1 MAGKAREN
9 DVSSTT
15 SGANSEWEHEKNC
28 VVCNTRVTKTPMGSN
43 KRYGCKFC
51 NHAVCSKCSPNRDTH
66 PETGKS
72 ERICNN
78 CFRAKD
84 GQEIKSQMAETLAQ
98 ACSEIARLE
107 TQLQEATQ
115 AKQTEEVMRVRKERE
130 CEELKGKVFALSC
143 ELSAAADKGLS
154 AELERVKQEC
164 LRQQG
169 RADSIE
175 SANEALRTDLDSKK
189 TELIHYLTELR
200 EANNKLSDQK
210 ELQVLL
216 KAAQDTVH
224 SQAQDLQRTNS
235 STAALKEQLRL
246 SQTLTQESQA
256 HTQTLEEQIRELERQ
271 LSAKGNVQLELSEAL
286 RRAKEAEAQRVELE
300 TAKERADKER
310 AQEERL
316 VTSKITALHQTVSDF
331 TAAAEKQR
339 QACEHKD
346 AQIANLQQQLR
357 ATSEAESTQLTHLR
371 ARLRE
376 AEEHSTLLEKD
387 KNQIALTYHQATAD
401 LQRAQTET
409 SDLAK
414 DRDFLRSQLQ
424 SLQVDFKSCQN
435 SLEDWRQR
443 CSSAQ
448 QEAAVLSD
456 KLSASVSALEGSQK
470 LVQAERQRHTSE
482 ENALKRVHSDE
493 LESTRRN
500 LELQIRSLTAETQVL
515 KDKATTLAVTLETLT
530 GVKEAKARQE
540 LELTACQERLRTL
553 EEVQVGLERRYDESV
568 ERHKTETESSAKLLE
583 NLREDKL
590 RLTAELAQSE
600 MAIARSEEKGKNLA
614 EERDR
619 VGKELEDIRLAL
631 NRGENEQIRTLAS
644 ENKELNRALKQTV
657 EQKHLLE
664 AELVTCKSLQAQLHS
679 AQVSLSQTRTDLDRA
694 KALAQEREIEAIR
707 LSQELTASKE
717 QGNRLNAH
725 IAGLQQALE
734 ARELEYTAKVRKMSE
749 GGSVEVTRL
758 EEQVQS
764 YRLQSAHLEEEVH
777 QARLENARKVHD
789 LEALSAELNSSKATI
804 VALQRDLAQEKAT
817 YDRDKATAL
826 ELMNSLNLRLKTL
839 SADLQ
844 TSEQECTR
852 LQGLLDSTQESN
864 EELTQHLTLERV
876 SSIKKDK
883 ELQKTKRP
891 REVVEDV
898 EDVLERKSGE
908 QDAVVR
914 RLTAGRSATKT
925 MGERELEEQGF
936 GRKRRGSD
944 PSARDA
950 CRCSVF

>member
-1 MAGKAREN
+1 MAGKVRES

-15 SGANSEWEHEKNC
+15 SGANGEWEHEKNC
-28 VVCNTRVTKTPMGSN
+28 IVCNTRVTKTHMGSN

-51 NHAVCSKCSPNRDTH
+51 NHAVCSKCSPNRDVH

-84 GQEIKSQMAETLAQ
+84 GEEIKSQMAETLAQ

-107 TQLQEATQ
+107 TQLQEAVQ
-115 AKQTEEVMRVRKERE
+115 AKQTEEVVRVRKERE

-143 ELSAAADKGLS
+143 ELSAAADHGLS

-169 RADSIE
+169 RANSIE
-175 SANEALRTDLDSKK
+175 SANEALKTDLDLKK
-189 TELIHYLTELR
+189 TELIHYLTELK

-210 ELQVLL
+210 ELQVQL
-216 KAAQDTVH
+216 KAAHAQV
-224 SQAQDLQRTNS
+224 QDLQRTNS
-235 STAALKEQLRL
+235 SLETATATLKEQLL
-246 SQTLTQESQA
+246 LAQTLTQESRA
-256 HTQTLEEQIRELERQ
+256 HTHTLEEQIKELERQ

-286 RRAKEAEAQRVELE
+286 RKVKEAEAQLVELE
-300 TAKERADKER
+300 TVKERADKER

-316 VTSKITALHQTVSDF
+316 VTSKIAALQQTVSDF

-346 AQIANLQQQLR
+346 AQIVNLQQQLQ
-357 ATSEAESTQLTHLR
+357 ATSEAESTQLTQLR
-371 ARLRE
+371 VKLQE
-376 AEEHSTLLEKD
+376 AEEHCTLLEKD
-387 KNQIALTYHQATAD
+387 KSQIALNYHQVTAD
-401 LQRAQTET
+401 LQRAQSET

-424 SLQVDFKSCQN
+424 SMQVDFKSCQ
-435 SLEDWRQR
+435 STLEDWRQR
-443 CSSAQ
+443 CSSVQ

-470 LVQAERQRHTSE
+470 LVQTERQRHTSE
-482 ENALKRVHSDE
+482 ENALKRAHSDE
-493 LESTRRN
+493 LESTRCN
-500 LELQIRSLTAETQVL
+500 WELQIRSLTAEIQVL
-515 KDKATTLAVTLETLT
+515 KDKAITLSATLETLT

-553 EEVQVGLERRYDESV
+553 EEVQVGLERRYNESV
-568 ERHKTETESSAKLLE
+568 ARHKTETENSAKLLE

-600 MAIARSEEKGKNLA
+600 MAIASSEERGKNLA

-619 VGKELEDIRLAL
+619 VGKELEEFRQAL

-644 ENKELNRALKQTV
+644 ENRELNRALKQAV

-664 AELVTCKSLQAQLHS
+664 AELVTCKSLQAQLDS
-679 AQVSLSQTRTDLDRA
+679 AQVSLAQTRTDLERV
-694 KALAQEREIEAIR
+694 KTLAQEREIEAIR

-717 QGNRLNAH
+717 QGSRLNAH

-758 EEQVQS
+758 EEQVQN
-764 YRLQSAHLEEEVH
+764 YRLQTVRLEEEVH
-777 QARLENARKVHD
+777 LARLENARKAHD
-789 LEALSAELNSSKATI
+789 LEAVSAELDSAKGTI
-804 VALQRDLAQEKAT
+804 AVLQRDLTQEKAT

-826 ELMNSLNLRLKTL
+826 DMMNSLNLRLKTL

-883 ELQKTKRP
+883 ELQKTK